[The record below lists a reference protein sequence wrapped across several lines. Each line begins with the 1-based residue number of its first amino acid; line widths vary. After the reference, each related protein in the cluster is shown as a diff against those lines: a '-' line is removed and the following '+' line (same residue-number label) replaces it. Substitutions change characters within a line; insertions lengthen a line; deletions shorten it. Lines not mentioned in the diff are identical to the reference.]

1 MSENTPDQPDNLD
14 AELEKILAEA
24 AQDEADEPADGA
36 AATEEAA
43 TEATQAE
50 PDREAELEQLVN
62 ERTADL
68 QRLQAEYMNYK
79 RRVDRDRALAKQSGA
94 ESVVSDLLPVLD
106 SIDLARQHDDM
117 TQGFEMVAD
126 ALGKLANKHGLVSF
140 GAVGDAFDP
149 TLHEALMQVPLEG
162 QEVTETTV
170 SQVMQIGYKLGD
182 RVLRPARVAV
192 ANP

>member
-24 AQDEADEPADGA
+24 AQDEADEQADGA

-50 PDREAELEQLVN
+50 PDREAELEQLVS

-68 QRLQAEYMNYK
+68 QRLQAEYVNYK
-79 RRVDRDRALAKQSGA
+79 RRVDRDRALAKQAGA

>member
-24 AQDEADEPADGA
+24 AEDEANEQADPAPADEDA
-36 AATEEAA
+36 PIEAA
-43 TEATQAE
+43 QDE
-50 PDREAELEQLVN
+50 PDREAELEQLVS

-68 QRLQAEYMNYK
+68 QRLQAEYVNYK
-79 RRVDRDRALAKQSGA
+79 RRVDRDRALAKQAGA

>member
-24 AQDEADEPADGA
+24 AEDEANEQADPAPADEDA
-36 AATEEAA
+36 PIEAA
-43 TEATQAE
+43 QDE
-50 PDREAELEQLVN
+50 PDREAELEQLVS

>member
-36 AATEEAA
+36 SATEEAA

-50 PDREAELEQLVN
+50 PDREAELEQLVS